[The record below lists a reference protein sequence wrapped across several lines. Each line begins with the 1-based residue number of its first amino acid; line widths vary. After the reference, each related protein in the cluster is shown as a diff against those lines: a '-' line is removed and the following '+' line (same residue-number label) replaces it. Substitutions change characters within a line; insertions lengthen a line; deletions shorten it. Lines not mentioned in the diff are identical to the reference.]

1 VGDSRKQ
8 ALAYFQ
14 EKFRAFDIDAI
25 PGIVE
30 RMITA
35 GVTTPEFLKACIPCM
50 EEIGQKFEN
59 GEYYL
64 SELVMAG
71 EMFKGASN
79 AFRKSLADEVASD
92 AIAGIV
98 LGTPRGDIHDLGK
111 DIFAVLAEASGFEV
125 HNLGVDVPPDAFIR
139 TIRETGAVI
148 LGLSTLLTTTFDAI
162 VDTVRM
168 LEGNGLRDSVFVI
181 IGGGATDGTLVEKL
195 QVDAQTRDAYEG
207 LRLIRAYLARRSRES
222 AA

>member
-1 VGDSRKQ
+1 MGDFREK
-8 ALAYFQ
+8 ALADFQ

-25 PGIVE
+25 QGIVE
-30 RMITA
+30 RMIML
-35 GVTTPEFLKACIPCM
+35 GVTAPEFLKACIPCM
-50 EEIGQKFEN
+50 DEVGQKFEN

-71 EMFKGASN
+71 EMFKTASSS
-79 AFRKSLADEVASD
+79 FKKSLSGDKAAH

-125 HNLGVDVPPDAFIR
+125 HNLGVDVPPDAFIH
-139 TIRETGAVI
+139 TIRETGASI

-162 VDTVRM
+162 WETVRM
-168 LEGNGLRDSVFVI
+168 LEENGLRDRVFVI
-181 IGGGATDGTLVEKL
+181 IGGGATDETLVEKL
-195 QVDAQTRDAYEG
+195 RVDAQTRDAYEG
-207 LRLIRAYLARRSRES
+207 LRLIRAHIARLGRQS